1 MSSCP
6 ACLTDAIEEFLS
18 YQQGVRCLSANT
30 LAGYSN
36 DLGKLTTLL
45 DGQRPV
51 DSVTKEDLRYCMGE
65 LTMKGSAASSVNRF
79 LAAVRSLFA
88 YCRRFGY
95 IEINPA
101 LEIHTV
107 KQPKQLPKFMTP
119 SEVQE
124 LCAAPEKTSLL
135 WEARDK
141 ALFQMFYSSGCRVA
155 EMAGLTLEDFSQDLS
170 SAMVRG
176 KGGKDRR
183 VFFTPTASSALK
195 EYLSQRQQKL
205 LRSGMDTAKEPV
217 RSLFLNNQGRA
228 LTTRGIRYIL
238 SRYSGVEGTN
248 NPVSPHAFRHTFATA
263 LLSNGADVRMVQ
275 EMLGHSSISTTQR
288 YTHITT
294 AQLVKTYN
302 QAHPHG
308 SLEGQVPSMAGEDG
322 NAGDC

>member
-1 MSSCP
+1 MSSRP
-6 ACLTDAIEEFLS
+6 ACLAEAIEEFLS

-30 LAGYSN
+30 LAGYGN
-36 DLGKLTTLL
+36 DLGKLVAFL
-45 DGQRPV
+45 DGQRPL
-51 DSVTKEDLRYCMGE
+51 DSITKEDLRYCMGE
-65 LTMKGSAASSVNRF
+65 LTMQGSAASSVNRF
-79 LAAVRSLFA
+79 VAAVRSLFA
-88 YCRRFGY
+88 YCRRFDY
-95 IEINPA
+95 IQKDPA

-107 KQPKQLPKFMTP
+107 KQPKQLPKFMTA

-124 LCAAPEKTSLL
+124 LCTAPEKNSLL

-155 EMAGLTLEDFSQDLS
+155 EMAGLTLEDFSQDFS

-183 VFFTPTASSALK
+183 VFFTPTASTALK
-195 EYLSQRQQKL
+195 EYLPQRQQKL
-205 LRSGMDTAKEPV
+205 LRFGNDGASQPV
-217 RSLFLNNQGRA
+217 RALFLNNHGGA

-308 SLEGQVPSMAGEDG
+308 STDRKSPGAAREDG
-322 NAGDC
+322 NSGD

>member
-36 DLGKLTTLL
+36 DLGKLGTFL
-45 DGQRPV
+45 DGQRSL

-65 LTMKGSAASSVNRF
+65 LTMQGAAASSVNRF
-79 LAAVRSLFA
+79 VAAVRSLFA
-88 YCRRFGY
+88 YCHRFGY
-95 IEINPA
+95 IKINPA
-101 LEIHTV
+101 AEIHTV
-107 KQPKQLPKFMTP
+107 KQPKQLPKFLTA

-124 LCAAPEKTSLL
+124 LCAAPENTSLL

-155 EMAGLTLEDFSQDLS
+155 EMAGLTLEDFSQDLT

-183 VFFTPTASSALK
+183 VFFTNAACMALK
-195 EYLSQRQQKL
+195 EYLPQRQQKL
-205 LRSGMDTAKEPV
+205 LSSGKGTSSQPV
-217 RSLFLNNQGRA
+217 RSLFLNNQGGA

-308 SLEGQVPSMAGEDG
+308 GTDRKAPAVSREDG
-322 NAGDC
+322 NSGD